1 MKTTGMTR
9 PIDTLGRIVI
19 PKEIRT
25 ALDIAEGDRLE
36 IHVDG
41 DSVVLRKY
49 MPCCLFCGDT
59 QNLIS
64 YDGKN
69 ICRDCA
75 TAIGNE
81 AQ

>member
-1 MKTTGMTR
+1 MKMTGMTR
-9 PIDTLGRIVI
+9 PIDSLGRIVI
-19 PKEIRT
+19 PKEIRN
-25 ALDIAEGDRLE
+25 AFDITEGDRLE

-41 DSVVLRKY
+41 DAILLHKY
-49 MPCCLFCGDT
+49 SPCCIFCGEKKD
-59 QNLIS
+59 LIS